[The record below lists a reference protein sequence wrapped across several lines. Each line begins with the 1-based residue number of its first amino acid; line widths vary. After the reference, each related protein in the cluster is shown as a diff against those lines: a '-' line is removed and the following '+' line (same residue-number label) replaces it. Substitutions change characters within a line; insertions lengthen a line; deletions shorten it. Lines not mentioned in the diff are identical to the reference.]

1 MCGADAP
8 LHSRTDAALHPGG
21 TAAASEESMT
31 KPNESHQVELHEDDS
46 DLQKGAIEGD
56 PDGQGNP
63 SGTGLDDQ
71 GWPND
76 EVAIA
81 QDVIGANEDDTT
93 G

>member
-1 MCGADAP
+1 
-8 LHSRTDAALHPGG
+8 
-21 TAAASEESMT
+21 MT
-31 KPNESHQVELHEDDS
+31 KPNDATQSHQVELHEDDS
-46 DLQKGAIEGD
+46 DLQKGAIEGS